1 MKQAN
6 LGKSALTEFGK
17 RLRIGLAVVVGA
29 LTGQWLAG
37 HVEHHVSEFFSG
49 GFLFGV
55 IVSQYLFKLYDAYK
69 KPSSSDRSP

>member
-1 MKQAN
+1 MKRAN

-17 RLRIGLAVVVGA
+17 RLRIGLALVVGS

-37 HVEHHVSEFFSG
+37 HVEQHASEFFSG

-69 KPSSSDRSP
+69 KPPSSNRNP